1 MQIYY
6 NDITRH
12 NCEYQANYL
21 QIVKLYWSIDRRVIF
36 GVGRSLSFWKN
47 NLSELIASILY
58 LLFHVALIIYVLII
72 RANSSIPVKFARV
85 PGMLLNLNSAFI
97 IMLVLKRLITW
108 FRTSEIGRK
117 ISVLD
122 GALDIHK
129 IIGFWLA
136 FLSLVHSFGH
146 FFNFC

>member
-1 MQIYY
+1 MEDKKKKQTKKPIKSKLTANL
-6 NDITRH
+6 NDFKR
-12 NCEYQANYL
+12 YF
-21 QIVKLYWSIDRRVIF
+21 K
-36 GVGRSLSFWKN
+36 LSFWKN

>member
-1 MQIYY
+1 MDDKKKKVIK
-6 NDITRH
+6 NK
-12 NCEYQANYL
+12 ANP
-21 QIVKLYWSIDRRVIF
+21 KLFLVIKDLKRF
-36 GVGRSLSFWKN
+36 FKLSYWKN
-47 NLSELIASILY
+47 NFSELIALILY
-58 LLFHVALIIYVLII
+58 VLFHVALITYVLII
-72 RANSSIPVKFARV
+72 RANTTVPVKFARV
-85 PGMLLNLNSAFI
+85 PGMLLNLNCAFI
-97 IMLVLKRLITW
+97 ILLVLKRLITW

-117 ISVLD
+117 VSVLD